1 MAVLKLKYIIHRK
14 DYMKED
20 ISTTLTGQIIDVL
33 ETEKELAVVENE
45 LQMNP
50 QFKKFLQLQKSVN
63 EQSTKVWKQVET
75 AMIENDIKQLK
86 GDFGTVTLAERL
98 NWTTSDELP
107 SKFYKKVVDTKRL
120 SDTYRLEGKAPKGAT
135 PSYTKYL
142 TKRLKEL

>member
-1 MAVLKLKYIIHRK
+1 
-14 DYMKED
+14 MKED

-120 SDTYRLEGKAPKGAT
+120 SDTCRLEGKAPKGAT

>member
-1 MAVLKLKYIIHRK
+1 
-14 DYMKED
+14 MKED

-63 EQSTKVWKQVET
+63 EQSTKLWKQVET

>member
-1 MAVLKLKYIIHRK
+1 
-14 DYMKED
+14 MKED